1 MDNKFGKVSR
11 ISACAALKDGKTILE
26 DLSFTAPYKIMTPF
40 EKENGGIQIMPLC
53 ASAGI
58 MAGDSQEFSYHVKEG
73 ADLEILS
80 QSFEKIHKM
89 DEGSASRTIEVQVD
103 KNAALYYYPQP
114 VIPFAQSAFDSKMT
128 IHLEDETSKLFLLE
142 IISCGRNAHEER
154 FQYRRFSS
162 KVLLYRGEKLIY
174 RDNTRY
180 EPDKMPMEGIGLYE
194 GYTHMANLFLSKLCN
209 RDNVDGGKETNID
222 GMDIKKQMNSS
233 GTGRTSDRTA
243 ELQEKI
249 WQILDE
255 DSEIDGG
262 VTRLTTGDLAL
273 RIFGHRAQ
281 KLQQI
286 AEKIKEIYTSCQIN
300 HKSVMNE

>member
-1 MDNKFGKVSR
+1 MDNKFGKVSH

-73 ADLEILS
+73 ADLEVLS

>member
-1 MDNKFGKVSR
+1 MDNKFGKISC

-26 DLSFTAPYKIMTPF
+26 DLSFTAPYKIMMPF

-58 MAGDSQEFSYHVKEG
+58 MAGDLQEFSYHVKEG
-73 ADLEILS
+73 ADLEVLS

-89 DEGSASRTIEVQVD
+89 EEGSAARTIEVQVD
-103 KNAALYYYPQP
+103 KNAVLYYYPQP

-128 IHLEDETSKLFLLE
+128 IHLEDESSRLFLLE
-142 IISCGRNAHEER
+142 IISCGRNAHDER

-180 EPDKMPMEGIGLYE
+180 EPDKMPMEGIGRYE
-194 GYTHMANLFLSKLCN
+194 GYTHMANLFLSKIC
-209 RDNVDGGKETNID
+209 VKE
-222 GMDIKKQMNSS
+222 DINAK
-233 GTGRTSDRTA
+233 
-243 ELQEKI
+243 LQEDIWKI
-249 WQILDE
+249 LEE
-255 DSEIDGG
+255 DPEIDGG

-281 KLQQI
+281 KLQQT
-286 AEKIKEIYTSCQIN
+286 AEKIKKLYER
-300 HKSVMNE
+300 V